1 MPLNSCH
8 RSYLISLP
16 ILVSL
21 LLFSS
26 SLSAETEIKSP
37 QHIDGVTKVGAEGMI
52 ELIDRLDKL
61 AIVDSRIP
69 GDRHK
74 GYIESSISL
83 PDTKTSCK
91 TLARIIP
98 SKSTPSLFYCN
109 GIKCGRSAIAIKIAK
124 KCGYQELYWYRGGFE
139 DWIEKGFPYIQNQD

>member
-1 MPLNSCH
+1 MLVSACY
-8 RSYLISLP
+8 RFSLTTLAM
-16 ILVSL
+16 LVSL
-21 LLFSS
+21 LLFST
-26 SLSAETEIKSP
+26 SLSASTEIKSP
-37 QHIDGVTKVGAEGMI
+37 KHIEGVTKVGAEGMI
-52 ELIDRLDKL
+52 ELIDRLETL
-61 AIVDSRIP
+61 VIVDSRIP

-83 PDTKTSCK
+83 PDTKTNCQ

-98 SKSTPSLFYCN
+98 SKNTPSLFYCN

>member
-1 MPLNSCH
+1 MPVNTFLRHSLMTLL
-8 RSYLISLP
+8 RLISL
-16 ILVSL
+16 L
-21 LLFSS
+21 LLST

-37 QHIDGVTKVGAEGMI
+37 KHIDGVTKIGAEGMI
-52 ELIDRLDKL
+52 ELIDRLDNL
-61 AIVDSRIP
+61 ILVDSRIP

-98 SKSTPSLFYCN
+98 SKSTPALFYCN

-124 KCGYQELYWYRGGFE
+124 KCGYQELYWFRGGFE
-139 DWIEKGFPYIQNQD
+139 VWLEKGFPYIQN